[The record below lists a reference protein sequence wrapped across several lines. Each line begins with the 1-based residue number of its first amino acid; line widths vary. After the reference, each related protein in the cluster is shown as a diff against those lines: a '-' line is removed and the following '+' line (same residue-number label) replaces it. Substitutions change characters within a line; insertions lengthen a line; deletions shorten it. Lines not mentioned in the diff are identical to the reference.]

1 MMRSIL
7 RGVAI
12 GLLLS
17 LGALSASA
25 QSNPAAFDLSGGD
38 YSFTEWSSASAAGT
52 YPTSMVFHTFA
63 NRIEF
68 GNLDE
73 VPNGDWPFEYNRTSR
88 SRMTGEGTDGVAFR
102 ATSSYQAD
110 ATQPTYMGAAIVA
123 LNTTDRGDI
132 MVSWVSEASGT
143 LGRPYA
149 LRLQYRVGDSGPW
162 QNAMDGINPVQF
174 SASDEWGN
182 GRVTVSTTLPSALEN
197 QALIQLRWLYFQ
209 DGSGSGSRPTI
220 TLDDLSISS
229 DVYTGGPLPPAYAT
243 TDGSL
248 LSGYAGTPLRPITV
262 RIYTGDNNIDL
273 NYNETLTVSKVG
285 GNAGSISGT
294 LSVDASQGVAV
305 FDNIIVSSPGSIT
318 LRVTVPNVD
327 NQTFSTV
334 QILPTPVVQTNIV
347 PQYIYGKFQQFRGF
361 HTPSYAHVTFT
372 DLTPNTKYRFVTGV
386 NDAMEMYPTS
396 SGPGFNINYDQTQN
410 SYDYSG
416 GKSVT
421 SAGDYSVFSTG
432 ENETS
437 KDLWINLVPT
447 ISNEFWPMT
456 ELYWQ
461 IQLADGNGSQ
471 IKIYQLDQTSMTMTN
486 TTDDEGATLIGD
498 RGSQLHEKNFVVL
511 YDNEAGTGQP
521 LATAIVQSYDTRV
534 SFATNRYR
542 FDIENE
548 MGAWMTQIPNVL
560 SSGVRRIEERHWR
573 TGDVVYAVTS
583 ADGEWNGV
591 STDPYEDGPGSF
603 FSPIYLNTPTITVSF
618 PAAGDTLCAGRLYNI
633 LYRADGMENVKIEY
647 SVDGGQNYSMIV
659 NSTSASRGSYQWAV
673 PGAGFAGNC
682 VIRVTGVDRPNESG
696 LSGTFA
702 IVEPLAMIRPLSS
715 KNLCLGA
722 TDTLIALVAGSV
734 ESYTW
739 YKDGQMIPLAD
750 GPVLLLSDVQYN
762 SAGVY
767 WCEVGGYGEC
777 GDVVTNMAHVRVAR
791 QTRLVDQTFA
801 VPGVIGETI
810 TMFVQ
815 VEFPDE
821 VISYQWYKGQDM
833 LTDDGHY
840 YGTESSRL
848 EIRDFN
854 EDDYGNDYY
863 CEIVGVCGTATSRVV
878 RVFPTGV
885 FVEFVNPEF
894 SVCGSGD
901 VEVDAMVYS
910 NPEGEELNIQ
920 WYRDGIAL
928 SNGAVYDGVTT
939 STLTIK
945 NATSAQAGDY
955 VVRASLAIEPGL
967 MSEAT
972 ATVVIATPPTITDQP
987 ADADVCAGESVT
999 LSVAVNSQGS
1009 VSYQWFQDGTEVPG
1023 ATDADYEIMNATDVR
1038 AGEYTVEITTACGTI
1053 TSDAATVTVKPATEI
1068 TTQPEETVDIAAGE
1082 TLTLTVDAT
1091 GSGTVQFQWF
1101 KDDNELTG
1109 EVAATYTKMNVVAD
1123 DAGQYWCRVQAECG
1137 EVLSDTATVTVRPV
1151 VSVDEDIIAGGVVID
1166 RVTPNPIS
1174 GSGAV
1179 SISLPRS
1186 MNVTMTLVD
1195 ASGSAVATITNG
1207 VLPAGPHRFSIDAA
1221 SMSSGMYALQT
1232 VVEGARHLQTV
1243 MIMK

>member
-1 MMRSIL
+1 M
-7 RGVAI
+7 GV
-12 GLLLS
+12 LLS
-17 LGALSASA
+17 IGAFSASA

-38 YSFTEWSSASAAGT
+38 YSMTEWSSSSPAGT
-52 YPTSMVFHTFA
+52 YPTSMVFHTFE

-73 VPNGDWPFEYNRTSR
+73 APNGDWTFEYDRTSR
-88 SRMTGEGTDGVAFR
+88 ARMTGEDADGIGFNQ
-102 ATSSYQAD
+102 TSSYQAD
-110 ATQPTYMGAAIVA
+110 ATQPTFMGAAVLA
-123 LNTTDRGDI
+123 LNTTGRGDI

-149 LRLQYRVGDSGPW
+149 LRLQYRIGDSGPW
-162 QNAMDGINPVQF
+162 QNAMDGVDPVQF

-182 GRVTVSTTLPSALEN
+182 GRVTVSTTLPATLSDRALV
-197 QALIQLRWLYFQ
+197 QLRWLYFQ
-209 DGSGSGSRPTI
+209 DGAGSGSRPTI
-220 TLDDLSISS
+220 TLDDVAISS
-229 DVYTGGPLPPAYAT
+229 DVYTGGPILPAYAT

-248 LSGYAGTPLRPITV
+248 LSGYAGTPLRPVTI

-273 NYNETLTVSKVG
+273 GYSETLTVSKVG
-285 GNAGSISGT
+285 GTAGSLTGT
-294 LSVDASQGVAV
+294 LSVTANQGVAV
-305 FDNIIVSSPGSIT
+305 FDNIMVSSPGTIT
-318 LRVTVPNVD
+318 LRVSVPNVD
-327 NQTFSTV
+327 DQVFSTV
-334 QILPTPVVQTNIV
+334 LILPTPVVETNIV
-347 PQYIYGKFQQFRGF
+347 PQYIYGKFRAFSGF

-372 DLTPNTKYRFVTGV
+372 DLTPNSKYRFVTGV
-386 NDAMEMYPTS
+386 NSAQEMYPTS

-421 SAGDYSVFSTG
+421 SQGDYSVFSTG
-432 ENETS
+432 DNETT
-437 KDLWINLVPT
+437 KHLWVNLVPT
-447 ISNEFWPMT
+447 ISDEFWPMT

-461 IQLADGNGSQ
+461 IQLADGNGNQ

-498 RGSQLHEKNFVVL
+498 RNSQLHEKNFVVL

-521 LATAIVQSYDTRV
+521 LATAIVQSYNTTV

-548 MGAWMTQIPNVL
+548 PGAWMTQIPNTL
-560 SSGVRRIEERHWR
+560 TSGVRRIEERHWK

-583 ADGEWNGV
+583 ADGDWNGT
-591 STDPYEDGPGSF
+591 STYPYDDGPGSF

-618 PAAGDTLCAGRLYNI
+618 PAAGDTLCAGRLYTI
-633 LYRADGMENVKIEY
+633 QYRADGMDNVKIEY
-647 SVDGGQNYSMIV
+647 SIDGGANYSTIV
-659 NSTSASRGSYQWAV
+659 NSTSASAGRYEWAV
-673 PGAGFAGNC
+673 PGVGFEGNC
-682 VIRVTGVDRPNESG
+682 YIRVTGVDRPNESG
-696 LSGTFA
+696 MSGSFT
-702 IVEPLAMIRPLSS
+702 IVEPLALIQPISS

-739 YKDGQMIPLAD
+739 YKDGQVIPLAD

-767 WCEVGGYGEC
+767 WCEVEGYGAC
-777 GDVVTNMAHVRVAR
+777 GNITTNMSHVRVAR
-791 QTRLVDQTFA
+791 QTRLVNQTYA
-801 VPGVIGETI
+801 VPGIIGETV

-815 VEFPDE
+815 AEFPDE

-848 EIRDFN
+848 EIRNFA
-854 EDDYGNDYY
+854 EADYGNDYH
-863 CEIVGVCGTATSRVV
+863 CEIVGVCGTVTSRVV

-885 FVEFVNPEF
+885 YVEFVNPEF

-901 VEVDAMVYS
+901 VEVEALVYS
-910 NPEGEELNIQ
+910 NPEGEDLNIQ
-920 WYRDGIAL
+920 WYRNGIAL
-928 SNGAVYDGVTT
+928 SNGAIYEGVTT

-945 NATSAQAGDY
+945 NATAAQAGEY
-955 VVRASLAIEPGL
+955 TVRASLAVEPSL
-967 MSEAT
+967 MGEAT

-987 ADADVCAGESVT
+987 ASSDVCAGESIT
-999 LSVAVNSQGS
+999 LSVNVNAAGS

-1023 ATDADYEIMNATDVR
+1023 ATDASYEIANATDVR

-1068 TTQPEETVDIAAGE
+1068 TTQPEATIDIAAGE
-1082 TLTLTVDAT
+1082 TLTLTVAAT
-1091 GSGTVQFQWF
+1091 GSGTVQYQWF
-1101 KDDNELTG
+1101 KDGTELTG
-1109 EVAATYTKMNVVAD
+1109 EVAATYTKMNTTAD

-1137 EVLSDTATVTVRPV
+1137 DVLSDTSEVTIRPV
-1151 VSVDEDIIAGGVVID
+1151 VSVDEDVIAGGVVID
-1166 RVTPNPIS
+1166 RVAPNPINGS
-1174 GSGAV
+1174 GSV
-1179 SISLPRS
+1179 TITLPRS

-1195 ASGSAVATITNG
+1195 ASGSTVATITNG
-1207 VLPAGPHRFSIDAA
+1207 LLPGGSHQMSIDAA
-1221 SMSSGMYALQT
+1221 AVSSGMYALQT
-1232 VVEGARHLQTV
+1232 IVDGARHLQTV